1 MKPVKVIRRG
11 QLRHVER
18 LSMFYR
24 SAQGNTCTRENWVLE
39 FLPLP
44 RLQSNFSNSEAGNHT
59 NLTSVCQ
66 FTWAERFA
74 PSPSSTATLNAKLHK
89 EDPMHE
95 YKKSIF
101 EEGRI
106 FSRQQIQN
114 RTERTMRRKKCAAS
128 FLVLLSLLCCW
139 FCLPSFCCFLSPTWR
154 GEIKGLNVWS
164 SSACLVAVHASTR
177 SRLSPVAANPLGCST
192 AEPWVF
198 TDLCPTLHTVPSV
211 SRLLFSPSLLHHLN
225 Y

>member
-1 MKPVKVIRRG
+1 MKRVKVIRRG

-89 EDPMHE
+89 EDHKHE

-106 FSRQQIQN
+106 FSKQQIQN
-114 RTERTMRRKKCAAS
+114 RTERTMQRRKMCIFIS
-128 FLVLLSLLCCW
+128 SITEFTLLLVLSPVVLLVFVSNMKRRDQRFECVELLC
-139 FCLPSFCCFLSPTWR
+139 LL
-154 GEIKGLNVWS
+154 GG
-164 SSACLVAVHASTR
+164 SACLHPQQA
-177 SRLSPVAANPLGCST
+177 LSCS
-192 AEPWVF
+192 
-198 TDLCPTLHTVPSV
+198 C
-211 SRLLFSPSLLHHLN
+211 
-225 Y
+225 